1 MSNKLRRFLLTGAII
16 SGLLT
21 VAGSVFWFAMDN
33 TAAEAMSPGMA
44 HYNNKNYIEAAKP
57 SVKTTA
63 KPTQVVKP
71 SVKTTSKPTQVVK
84 PSVKTT
90 SKPTQVVKPSV
101 KTTAKPTQV
110 VKPSVKTTSKPTQV
124 VKPSVK
130 TTSKPTQVVKPSV
143 KTTSKPTQ
151 VVKPSVK
158 MTAKPKKTQVVKP
171 SGKKT
176 AKPRKTQV
184 VKPSGKKTAKP
195 RTTRIVKPSR
205 KVTAKPR
212 ATRLVKPSVKM
223 TAKPRKTQVVKP
235 SRKVTAKPRTTRIVK
250 PSRKVTAKPRTT
262 RIVKPSRKVTAK
274 QRATRIVK
282 PFRKVTRKPKKTQTS
297 RKPSRR
303 DAEEPEPPQADSE
316 ESNDTGIFAE
326 DDQNA
331 KRAES
336 SCPENQY
343 ALTVNATPA
352 TSRIRIMNIRPKYR
366 PGICLTPRRYDIYV
380 THRGYHSYRKWTTL
394 QEAEVSINVALKPNS
409 ATRQARCSSAKTLA
423 ARSAKRLADNRFIS
437 LRRRKPQTKNKV
449 YWKYVCQAVDT
460 LYDKQI
466 GKICP
471 NAVSEPVRIKRQKA
485 FWSKTLNVTV
495 ADIHQDVIDRN
506 QGKTWGWIK
515 HKIINACPNRI

>member
-63 KPTQVVKP
+63 
-71 SVKTTSKPTQVVK
+71 
-84 PSVKTT
+84 
-90 SKPTQVVKPSV
+90 
-101 KTTAKPTQV
+101 
-110 VKPSVKTTSKPTQV
+110 KPTQV